1 MTFVGRFIAVLA
13 ILPRFLSLAQTLPA
27 QAPQM
32 PACSAAASVTP
43 APTAV
48 PPGGTSGP
56 ISLNVV
62 AQTGGRTQ
70 GVAMRAPYAYIGVG
84 MQVVALDVSDPSA
97 MLQIGATGS
106 LGGAVR
112 DIALPAANPIPP
124 ELPRARLPR
133 GLRQT
138 PRSLAYVAAGEGGL
152 YIIDVSNPAQPF
164 ITGTYAAPGYAEG
177 VAVSGDYAY
186 VADGPGGLRIV
197 NVRNPSQPVEVAS
210 AFGQDYVFG
219 VSLAG
224 HYAYLAAAASGLLVA
239 DISNPAAPREVARL
253 SIAAF
258 AYAVAAVG
266 QTVYV
271 AAGSAGLVVID
282 VTNPS
287 LPVESSVSQTPGWA
301 MGVEAN
307 GNTLYIAD
315 SLGGVLVM
323 DISDRTRPA
332 ALGSIQFPGGD
343 SQRVA
348 VDGAVVLVSD
358 RNMGLRALDVSNPVR
373 PAASGNFQPM
383 GATQAVAVANG
394 YAYVADGATIRVFDI
409 SDAAQPRE
417 LSVFQY
423 ASFGTAGPP
432 VLTVSGNFVY
442 LAAGF
447 SALGAVVV
455 DVSDPLHPTGSAYG
469 FPFGTTR
476 TEVVQGGLMVM
487 SNEWGLRLIDVSDS
501 HALCQLS
508 FMNIDGAGP
517 TPRGLV
523 PMDAPV
529 TTGVALSGHFA
540 YAAATTGGVWIVDIS
555 DPRNPVVVNQY
566 HEPIDQLPGQTM
578 VPADVAVSGNFLY
591 VVGTAAGRA
600 LLSVL
605 DISNPVNPISHGS
618 YLLPVNVSNFGPR
631 FAVAGSTVFVAD
643 SAAGVIAVDVSNPD
657 QLKLAGQ
664 IALPGTVGTLAT
676 DGRYV
681 YAAAADGGFYIL
693 QVAPVASPSP
703 APSAPAGLFAA
714 ASRREPAPA
723 RLPPLQRT
731 VARTAAVAGA
741 CTVTSSADSGPGTLR
756 QCLQQAARIT
766 FDPAAFPPL
775 SPATIK
781 LQSELALSSG
791 SQTID
796 GSGAGVI
803 LDGSAAPSGT
813 NGIFLQSSYN
823 VILGLQIVGF
833 AGDGILVGGSYNTIG
848 GDRGQ
853 GAGPSGQGNVIGGN
867 GGSGINLNG
876 PSNLIVGNYLGVD
889 ATGTRQLANG
899 DDGVTVQ
906 NAGNTIGGATAAD
919 RNVISGNTLSDV
931 HILGTANWIIGNY
944 IGTDAAG
951 KVQLSNPGYFNI
963 AMDGDSPANHVQGN
977 LIVGGANGG
986 GILIGDT
993 GSSYN
998 EIVGNSLGL
1007 DATGSTALGGNIGI
1021 NAGEPFN
1028 KIGGLTPQERN
1039 IVSGGISL
1047 GSTDSLVIGNYVGTD
1062 RTGTQVL
1069 GLGGIGIGGSH
1080 NFVGGSLAA
1089 AGNILAGTVFVTGG
1103 ADNFIAGNSI
1113 GISSMNGTRISLQAT
1128 QHNAIQ
1134 GNRLSNV
1141 SIGSGANLN
1150 WVRANQIVGNAP
1162 FGIQIAGGAG
1172 NRIEGNAFLG
1182 NTQNAT
1188 DGGSNN
1194 SWDNGSTGNFWS
1206 DYTGKDANHDG
1217 IGDTPYPVPPNGT
1230 DRFPLMANPIP
1241 TTTGT
1246 MAAVP
1251 MHRVRQ

>member
-1 MTFVGRFIAVLA
+1 
-13 ILPRFLSLAQTLPA
+13 
-27 QAPQM
+27 M

-43 APTAV
+43 APAAV

-70 GVAMRAPYAYIGVG
+70 GVALRAPYAYIGVG

-112 DIALPAANPIPP
+112 DIELPAANPIPP
-124 ELPRARLPR
+124 QLPRARLPR

-177 VAVSGDYAY
+177 VAVAGDYAY

-197 NVRNPSQPVEVAS
+197 NVRNPSQPAEVAA
-210 AFGQDYVFG
+210 AFSQDYVFG

-253 SIAAF
+253 SVAAF
-258 AYAVAAVG
+258 AYAVAAAG
-266 QTVYV
+266 QTVYL

-287 LPVESSVSQTPGWA
+287 LPAEVSASQTPGWA

-343 SQRVA
+343 SQRLA
-348 VDGAVVLVSD
+348 VDGAMVLVSD
-358 RNMGLRALDVSNPVR
+358 RNMGLQALDVSNPVQ
-373 PAASGNFQPM
+373 PAASGTFQPM

-394 YAYVADGATIRVFDI
+394 YAYLADGETIRVFDI
-409 SDAAQPRE
+409 SNPAQPRA
-417 LSVFQY
+417 LGVFQY
-423 ASFGTAGPP
+423 ASGPAGYP
-432 VLTVSGNFVY
+432 VLTVAGNFVY

-447 SALGAVVV
+447 SSLGAVVV

-469 FPFGTTR
+469 FPFGTTHK
-476 TEVVQGGLMVM
+476 EVVQGGLMAM
-487 SNEWGLRLIDVSDS
+487 ANEWGLRFIDVSDT

-508 FMNIDGAGP
+508 FMNLDGAGP

-523 PMDAPV
+523 PLGAP
-529 TTGVALSGHFA
+529 TTMGVALSGHFA
-540 YAAATTGGVWIVDIS
+540 YAAALTGGVWIVDIS

-566 HEPIDQLPGQTM
+566 HEPIDQLSGQTM
-578 VPADVAVSGNFLY
+578 APADVAVSGNFLY
-591 VVGTAAGRA
+591 VVGTAAGGT

-605 DISNPVNPISHGS
+605 DISNPVNPIPHGS
-618 YLLPVNVSNFGPR
+618 YLLPGGVGGFGPS

-693 QVAPVASPSP
+693 QVAPVASPSQAP
-703 APSAPAGLFAA
+703 AAPAGLLAA
-714 ASRREPAPA
+714 APRRGPVPA

-796 GSGAGVI
+796 GSSAGVI

-813 NGIFLQSSYN
+813 IGIFLGSAYN
-823 VILGLQIVGF
+823 VVQGLQIVGF
-833 AGDGILVGGSYNTIG
+833 GGDGILVGGSHNTIG

-889 ATGTRQLANG
+889 ATGTKQLTNG

-977 LIVGGANGG
+977 LIVGGSYAG

-1039 IVSGGISL
+1039 IVNGGIAL

-1069 GLGGIGIGGSH
+1069 GSGGIGIGGSH

-1089 AGNILAGTVFVTGG
+1089 AGNILTGTVFVTGG
-1103 ADNFIAGNSI
+1103 ADNFIAGNSL
-1113 GISSMNGTRISLQAT
+1113 GISSTNGTRISLQST

-1134 GNRLSNV
+1134 GNRLSSANGDGL
-1141 SIGSGANLN
+1141 SIGGGANLN

-1241 TTTGT
+1241 AGTGT
-1246 MAAVP
+1246 TAPVP
-1251 MHRVRQ
+1251 MPRARQ